1 MYHQFLNEPMVL
13 DIEKA
18 SILTLRLPDDVS
30 DFIVS
35 QAINAPLLEIIV
47 IAEAGI
53 QQNIVI
59 RFQPFMGLKVE
70 SLPQSPQAFNTPIT
84 RSLGQGFRL
93 YTRMGTAAKFCA
105 AELRRGVSFTLDTTR
120 HLDADNDLIVGADN
134 DLIGANSYLTF
145 ALQANSKFELV
156 PLEADLRVLHEPKAL
171 MVAKALLARHYDYAA
186 SSESL
191 AIYMTEIEQV
201 RLELQAFMRGELGQ
215 CHASLAD
222 EVLRIDPL
230 LLQKQQWLF
239 RTYTHMFERPNYS
252 RAANDVDN
260 TDKLLRKLECYE
272 LLASP
277 ELILMVDRLM
287 EDET

>member
-13 DIEKA
+13 DAEKA
-18 SILTLRLPDDVS
+18 SILTLRLPDDIS
-30 DFIVS
+30 DFIVL
-35 QAINAPLLEIIV
+35 QAISAPLLEVVV
-47 IAEAGI
+47 IAEAGTP
-53 QQNIVI
+53 QNIAI

-70 SLPQSPQAFNTPIT
+70 SLPQSAQAFNTPIT

-105 AELRRGVSFTLDTTR
+105 AELRRGVSFTLDMTKR
-120 HLDADNDLIVGADN
+120 LGAEN
-134 DLIGANSYLTF
+134 CLTF
-145 ALQANSKFELV
+145 ALQADSKFELV

-171 MVAKALLARHYDYAA
+171 MVAKALLARQYDYAA

-201 RLELQAFMRGELGQ
+201 RLELQAFLRGELGQ
-215 CHASLAD
+215 CHASLTD
-222 EVLRIDPL
+222 EVLRLDPL

-239 RTYTHMFERPNYS
+239 RTYTHMFERPNYN

-272 LLASP
+272 LLAPP
-277 ELILMVDRLM
+277 ELIQMVDRLM
-287 EDET
+287 EDEA

>member
-13 DIEKA
+13 DAEKA
-18 SILTLRLPDDVS
+18 SILTLRLPDDIS
-30 DFIVS
+30 DFIVL
-35 QAINAPLLEIIV
+35 QAISAPLLEVVV
-47 IAEAGI
+47 IAEAGTP
-53 QQNIVI
+53 QNIAI

-70 SLPQSPQAFNTPIT
+70 SLPQSAQAFNTPIT

-105 AELRRGVSFTLDTTR
+105 AELRRGVSFTLDMTNR
-120 HLDADNDLIVGADN
+120 LGAEN
-134 DLIGANSYLTF
+134 CLTF
-145 ALQANSKFELV
+145 ALQADSKFELV

-171 MVAKALLARHYDYAA
+171 MVAKALLAREYDYAA

-201 RLELQAFMRGELGQ
+201 RLELQAFLRGELGQ

-222 EVLRIDPL
+222 EVLRLDPL

-239 RTYTHMFERPNYS
+239 RTYTHMFERPNYN

-272 LLASP
+272 LLAPP
-277 ELILMVDRLM
+277 ELIQMVDRLM

>member
-13 DIEKA
+13 DAEKA
-18 SILTLRLPDDVS
+18 SILTLRLPDDIS
-30 DFIVS
+30 DFIVL
-35 QAINAPLLEIIV
+35 QAISAPLLEVVV
-47 IAEAGI
+47 IAEAGTP
-53 QQNIVI
+53 QNIAI

-70 SLPQSPQAFNTPIT
+70 SLPQSAQAFNIPIT

-105 AELRRGVSFTLDTTR
+105 AELRRGVSFTLDMTNR
-120 HLDADNDLIVGADN
+120 LGAEN
-134 DLIGANSYLTF
+134 CLTF
-145 ALQANSKFELV
+145 ALQADSKFELV

-171 MVAKALLARHYDYAA
+171 MVAKALLAREYDYAA

-201 RLELQAFMRGELGQ
+201 RLELQAFLRGELGQ

-222 EVLRIDPL
+222 EVLRLDPL

-252 RAANDVDN
+252 RAANDADN

-272 LLASP
+272 LLAPP
-277 ELILMVDRLM
+277 ELIQMVDRLM

>member
-13 DIEKA
+13 DAEKA
-18 SILTLRLPDDVS
+18 SILTLRLPDDIS
-30 DFIVS
+30 DFIVL
-35 QAINAPLLEIIV
+35 QAISAPLLEVVV
-47 IAEAGI
+47 IAEAGTP
-53 QQNIVI
+53 QNIAI

-70 SLPQSPQAFNTPIT
+70 SLPQSAQAFNKPIT

-105 AELRRGVSFTLDTTR
+105 AELRRGVSFTLDMTNR
-120 HLDADNDLIVGADN
+120 LGAEN
-134 DLIGANSYLTF
+134 CLTF
-145 ALQANSKFELV
+145 ALQADSKFELV

-171 MVAKALLARHYDYAA
+171 MVAKALLARQYDYAA

-201 RLELQAFMRGELGQ
+201 RLELQAFLRGELGQ
-215 CHASLAD
+215 CHASLTD
-222 EVLRIDPL
+222 EVLRLDPL

-239 RTYTHMFERPNYS
+239 RTYTHMFERPNYN

-272 LLASP
+272 LLAPP
-277 ELILMVDRLM
+277 ELIQMVDRLM

>member
-13 DIEKA
+13 DAEKA
-18 SILTLRLPDDVS
+18 SILTLRLPDDIS
-30 DFIVS
+30 DFIVL
-35 QAINAPLLEIIV
+35 QAISAPLLEVVV
-47 IAEAGI
+47 IAEAGTP
-53 QQNIVI
+53 QNIAI

-70 SLPQSPQAFNTPIT
+70 SLPQSAQAFNTPIT

-105 AELRRGVSFTLDTTR
+105 AELRRGVSFTLDMTNR
-120 HLDADNDLIVGADN
+120 LGAEN
-134 DLIGANSYLTF
+134 CLTF
-145 ALQANSKFELV
+145 ALQADSKFELV
-156 PLEADLRVLHEPKAL
+156 PLEADLRVLHDPKAL
-171 MVAKALLARHYDYAA
+171 MVAKALLARQYDYAA

-201 RLELQAFMRGELGQ
+201 RLELQAFLRGELGQ
-215 CHASLAD
+215 CHASLTD
-222 EVLRIDPL
+222 EVLRLDPL

-239 RTYTHMFERPNYS
+239 STYTHMFERPNYN

-272 LLASP
+272 LLAPP
-277 ELILMVDRLM
+277 ELIQMVDRLM

>member
-13 DIEKA
+13 DAEKA
-18 SILTLRLPDDVS
+18 SILTLRLPDDIS
-30 DFIVS
+30 DFIVL
-35 QAINAPLLEIIV
+35 QAISAPLLEVVV
-47 IAEAGI
+47 IAEAGTP
-53 QQNIVI
+53 QNIAI

-70 SLPQSPQAFNTPIT
+70 SLPQSAQAFNKPIT

-105 AELRRGVSFTLDTTR
+105 AELRRGVSFTLDMTKR
-120 HLDADNDLIVGADN
+120 LGAEN
-134 DLIGANSYLTF
+134 YLTF
-145 ALQANSKFELV
+145 ALQADSKFELV

-171 MVAKALLARHYDYAA
+171 MVAKALLARQYDYAA

-201 RLELQAFMRGELGQ
+201 RLELQAFLRGELGQ
-215 CHASLAD
+215 CHASLTD
-222 EVLRIDPL
+222 EVLRLDPL

-239 RTYTHMFERPNYS
+239 RTYTHMFERPNYN

-272 LLASP
+272 LLAPP
-277 ELILMVDRLM
+277 ELIQMVDRLM

>member
-13 DIEKA
+13 DAEKA
-18 SILTLRLPDDVS
+18 SILTLRLPDDIS
-30 DFIVS
+30 DFIVL
-35 QAINAPLLEIIV
+35 QAISAPLLEVVV
-47 IAEAGI
+47 IAEAGTP
-53 QQNIVI
+53 QNIAI
-59 RFQPFMGLKVE
+59 RFQPYMGLKVE
-70 SLPQSPQAFNTPIT
+70 SLPQSAQAFNTPIT

-105 AELRRGVSFTLDTTR
+105 AELRRGVSFTLDMTNR
-120 HLDADNDLIVGADN
+120 LGAEN
-134 DLIGANSYLTF
+134 CLTF
-145 ALQANSKFELV
+145 ALQADSKFELV

-171 MVAKALLARHYDYAA
+171 MVAKALLARQYDYAA

-201 RLELQAFMRGELGQ
+201 RLELQAFLRGELGQ
-215 CHASLAD
+215 CHASLTD
-222 EVLRIDPL
+222 EVLRLDPL

-239 RTYTHMFERPNYS
+239 RTYTHMFERPNYN

-272 LLASP
+272 LLAPP
-277 ELILMVDRLM
+277 ELIQMVDRLM

>member
-13 DIEKA
+13 DVEKA

-35 QAINAPLLEIIV
+35 QAISAPLLEIIV

-120 HLDADNDLIVGADN
+120 HLGADN

-252 RAANDVDN
+252 RSANDVDN

-277 ELILMVDRLM
+277 ELTLMVDRLM

>member
-13 DIEKA
+13 DAEKA
-18 SILTLRLPDDVS
+18 SILTLRLPDDIS
-30 DFIVS
+30 DFIVL
-35 QAINAPLLEIIV
+35 QAISAPLLEVVV
-47 IAEAGI
+47 IAEVGI
-53 QQNIVI
+53 PQNIAI

-70 SLPQSPQAFNTPIT
+70 SLPQSAQAFNTPIT

-105 AELRRGVSFTLDTTR
+105 AELRRGVSFTLDMTNR
-120 HLDADNDLIVGADN
+120 LGAEN
-134 DLIGANSYLTF
+134 CLTF
-145 ALQANSKFELV
+145 ALQADSKFELV

-171 MVAKALLARHYDYAA
+171 MVAKALLARQYDYAA

-201 RLELQAFMRGELGQ
+201 RLELQAFLRGELGQ

-222 EVLRIDPL
+222 EVLRLDPL

-239 RTYTHMFERPNYS
+239 RTYTHMFERPNYN

-260 TDKLLRKLECYE
+260 TDKFLRKLECYE
-272 LLASP
+272 LLAPP
-277 ELILMVDRLM
+277 ELIQMVDRLM

>member
-13 DIEKA
+13 DAEKA
-18 SILTLRLPDDVS
+18 SILTLRLPDDIS
-30 DFIVS
+30 DFIVL
-35 QAINAPLLEIIV
+35 QAISAPLLEVVV
-47 IAEAGI
+47 IAEAGTP
-53 QQNIVI
+53 QNIAI

-70 SLPQSPQAFNTPIT
+70 SLPQSAQAFNTPIT

-105 AELRRGVSFTLDTTR
+105 AELRRGVSFTLDMTNR
-120 HLDADNDLIVGADN
+120 LGAEN
-134 DLIGANSYLTF
+134 CLTF
-145 ALQANSKFELV
+145 ALQADSKFELV

-171 MVAKALLARHYDYAA
+171 MVAKALLARQYDYAA

-201 RLELQAFMRGELGQ
+201 RLELQAFLCGELGQ
-215 CHASLAD
+215 CHASLTD
-222 EVLRIDPL
+222 EVLRLDPL

-239 RTYTHMFERPNYS
+239 RTYTHMFERPNYN

-272 LLASP
+272 LLAPP
-277 ELILMVDRLM
+277 ELIQMVDRLM

>member
-120 HLDADNDLIVGADN
+120 HLDADNDLIGAD
-134 DLIGANSYLTF
+134 SYLTF

-272 LLASP
+272 LLVSP
-277 ELILMVDRLM
+277 ELTLMVDRLM

>member
-13 DIEKA
+13 DAEKA
-18 SILTLRLPDDVS
+18 SILTLRLPDDIS
-30 DFIVS
+30 DFIVL
-35 QAINAPLLEIIV
+35 QAISAPLLEVVV
-47 IAEAGI
+47 IAEAGTP
-53 QQNIVI
+53 QNIAI

-70 SLPQSPQAFNTPIT
+70 SLPQSAQAFNTPIT

-105 AELRRGVSFTLDTTR
+105 AELRRGVSFTLDMTNR
-120 HLDADNDLIVGADN
+120 LGAEN
-134 DLIGANSYLTF
+134 CLTF
-145 ALQANSKFELV
+145 ALQADSKFELV
-156 PLEADLRVLHEPKAL
+156 PLEADLRVLHDPKAL
-171 MVAKALLARHYDYAA
+171 MVAKALLARQYDYAA

-201 RLELQAFMRGELGQ
+201 RLELQAFLRGELGQ
-215 CHASLAD
+215 CHASLTD
-222 EVLRIDPL
+222 EVLRLDPL

-239 RTYTHMFERPNYS
+239 RTYTHMFERPNYN

-272 LLASP
+272 LLAPP
-277 ELILMVDRLM
+277 ELIQMVDRLM

>member
-120 HLDADNDLIVGADN
+120 HLGADN

-215 CHASLAD
+215 CHASLTD

-277 ELILMVDRLM
+277 ELTLMVDRLM

>member
-13 DIEKA
+13 DAEKA
-18 SILTLRLPDDVS
+18 SILTLRLPDDIS
-30 DFIVS
+30 DFIVL
-35 QAINAPLLEIIV
+35 QAISAPLLEVVV
-47 IAEAGI
+47 IAEAGTP
-53 QQNIVI
+53 QNIAI

-70 SLPQSPQAFNTPIT
+70 SLPQSAQAFNIPIT

-105 AELRRGVSFTLDTTR
+105 AELRRGVSFTLDMTNR
-120 HLDADNDLIVGADN
+120 LGAEN
-134 DLIGANSYLTF
+134 CLTF
-145 ALQANSKFELV
+145 ALQADSKFELV

-171 MVAKALLARHYDYAA
+171 MVAKALLAREYDYAA

-201 RLELQAFMRGELGQ
+201 RLELQAFLRGELGQ

-222 EVLRIDPL
+222 EVLRLDPL

-239 RTYTHMFERPNYS
+239 RTYTHMFERPNYN

-272 LLASP
+272 LLAPP
-277 ELILMVDRLM
+277 ELIQMVDRLM

>member
-13 DIEKA
+13 DAEKA
-18 SILTLRLPDDVS
+18 SILTLRLPDDIS
-30 DFIVS
+30 DFIVL
-35 QAINAPLLEIIV
+35 QAISAPLLEVVV
-47 IAEAGI
+47 IAEAGTP
-53 QQNIVI
+53 QNIAI

-70 SLPQSPQAFNTPIT
+70 SLPQSAQAFNTPIT

-105 AELRRGVSFTLDTTR
+105 AELRRGVSFTLDMTNR
-120 HLDADNDLIVGADN
+120 LGAEN
-134 DLIGANSYLTF
+134 CLTF
-145 ALQANSKFELV
+145 ALQADSKFELV

-171 MVAKALLARHYDYAA
+171 MVAKALLARQYDYAA

-201 RLELQAFMRGELGQ
+201 RLELQAFLRGELGQ
-215 CHASLAD
+215 CHASLTD
-222 EVLRIDPL
+222 EVLRLDPL

-239 RTYTHMFERPNYS
+239 RTYTHMFERPNYN
-252 RAANDVDN
+252 RAANDVDK

-272 LLASP
+272 LLAPP
-277 ELILMVDRLM
+277 ELIQMVDRLM
-287 EDET
+287 EDEA

>member
-13 DIEKA
+13 DAEKA
-18 SILTLRLPDDVS
+18 SILTLRLPDDIS
-30 DFIVS
+30 DFIVL
-35 QAINAPLLEIIV
+35 QAISAPLLEVVV
-47 IAEAGI
+47 IAEAGTP
-53 QQNIVI
+53 QNIAI

-70 SLPQSPQAFNTPIT
+70 SLPQSAQAFNTPIT

-105 AELRRGVSFTLDTTR
+105 AELRQGVSFTLDMTNR
-120 HLDADNDLIVGADN
+120 LGAEN
-134 DLIGANSYLTF
+134 CLTF
-145 ALQANSKFELV
+145 ALQADSKFELV

-171 MVAKALLARHYDYAA
+171 MVAKALLARQYDYAA

-201 RLELQAFMRGELGQ
+201 RLELQAFLRGELGQ

-222 EVLRIDPL
+222 EVLRLDPL

-239 RTYTHMFERPNYS
+239 RTYTHMFERPNYN
-252 RAANDVDN
+252 RAANDGDN

-272 LLASP
+272 LLAPP
-277 ELILMVDRLM
+277 ELIQMVDRLM
-287 EDET
+287 EDEA

>member
-13 DIEKA
+13 DVEKA

-120 HLDADNDLIVGADN
+120 HLGADN
-134 DLIGANSYLTF
+134 DLIGADSYLTF

>member
-35 QAINAPLLEIIV
+35 QAISAPLLEIIV

-120 HLDADNDLIVGADN
+120 HLDADNDLIGAD
-134 DLIGANSYLTF
+134 SYLTF

-201 RLELQAFMRGELGQ
+201 RLELQSFMRGELGQ

-272 LLASP
+272 LRASP

>member
-13 DIEKA
+13 DAEKA
-18 SILTLRLPDDVS
+18 SKLTLRLPDDIS
-30 DFIVS
+30 DFIVL
-35 QAINAPLLEIIV
+35 QAISAPLLEVVV
-47 IAEAGI
+47 IAEAGTP
-53 QQNIVI
+53 QNIAI

-70 SLPQSPQAFNTPIT
+70 SLPQSAQAFNTPIT

-105 AELRRGVSFTLDTTR
+105 AELRRGVSFTLDMTNR
-120 HLDADNDLIVGADN
+120 LGAEN
-134 DLIGANSYLTF
+134 CLTF
-145 ALQANSKFELV
+145 ALQADSKFELV

-171 MVAKALLARHYDYAA
+171 MVAKALLARQYDYAA

-201 RLELQAFMRGELGQ
+201 RLELQAFLRGELGQ
-215 CHASLAD
+215 CHARLTD
-222 EVLRIDPL
+222 EVLRLDPL

-239 RTYTHMFERPNYS
+239 RTYTHMFERPNYN

-272 LLASP
+272 LLAPP
-277 ELILMVDRLM
+277 ELIQMVDRLM

>member
-13 DIEKA
+13 DAEKA
-18 SILTLRLPDDVS
+18 SILTLRLPDDIS
-30 DFIVS
+30 DFIVL
-35 QAINAPLLEIIV
+35 QAISAPLLEVVV
-47 IAEAGI
+47 IAEAGTP
-53 QQNIVI
+53 QNIAI

-70 SLPQSPQAFNTPIT
+70 SLPQSAQAFNTPIT

-105 AELRRGVSFTLDTTR
+105 AELRRGVSFTLDVTNR
-120 HLDADNDLIVGADN
+120 LGAEN
-134 DLIGANSYLTF
+134 CLTF
-145 ALQANSKFELV
+145 ALQADSKFELV

-171 MVAKALLARHYDYAA
+171 MVAKALLARQYDYAA

-201 RLELQAFMRGELGQ
+201 RLELQAFLRGELGQ

-222 EVLRIDPL
+222 EVLRLDPL

-239 RTYTHMFERPNYS
+239 RTYTHMFERPNYN

-272 LLASP
+272 LLAPP
-277 ELILMVDRLM
+277 ELIQMVDRLM
-287 EDET
+287 EDEA

>member
-13 DIEKA
+13 DVEKT
-18 SILTLRLPDDVS
+18 SILTLRLSDDVS

-35 QAINAPLLEIIV
+35 QAISAPLLEIIV
-47 IAEAGI
+47 IAETGVR
-53 QQNIVI
+53 QNIVI

-120 HLDADNDLIVGADN
+120 HLGADN
-134 DLIGANSYLTF
+134 DLIGADNDLTF
-145 ALQANSKFELV
+145 ALQADSKFELI
-156 PLEADLRVLHEPKAL
+156 PLEADLRVLHEPEAL
-171 MVAKALLARHYDYAA
+171 MVAKGLLARQYDYGA

-201 RLELQAFMRGELGQ
+201 RLELQAFLRGELGQ
-215 CHASLAD
+215 CHASLTD
-222 EVLRIDPL
+222 EVLRLEPL

>member
-13 DIEKA
+13 DAEKA
-18 SILTLRLPDDVS
+18 SILTLRLPDDIS
-30 DFIVS
+30 DFIVL
-35 QAINAPLLEIIV
+35 QAISAPLLEVVV
-47 IAEAGI
+47 IAEAGTP
-53 QQNIVI
+53 QNIAI

-70 SLPQSPQAFNTPIT
+70 SLPQSAQAFNKPIT

-105 AELRRGVSFTLDTTR
+105 AELRRGVSFTLDVTNR
-120 HLDADNDLIVGADN
+120 LGAEN
-134 DLIGANSYLTF
+134 CLTF
-145 ALQANSKFELV
+145 ALQADSKFELV

-171 MVAKALLARHYDYAA
+171 MVAKALLARQYDYAA

-201 RLELQAFMRGELGQ
+201 RLELQAFLRGELGQ
-215 CHASLAD
+215 CHTSLAD
-222 EVLRIDPL
+222 EVLRLDPL

-239 RTYTHMFERPNYS
+239 RTYTHMFERPNYN

-272 LLASP
+272 LLAPP
-277 ELILMVDRLM
+277 ELIQMVDRLM

>member
-13 DIEKA
+13 DAEKA
-18 SILTLRLPDDVS
+18 SILTLRLPDDIS
-30 DFIVS
+30 DFIVL
-35 QAINAPLLEIIV
+35 QAISAPLLEVVV
-47 IAEAGI
+47 IAEAGTP
-53 QQNIVI
+53 QNIAI

-70 SLPQSPQAFNTPIT
+70 SLPQSAQAFNTPIT

-105 AELRRGVSFTLDTTR
+105 AELRRGVSFTLNMTNR
-120 HLDADNDLIVGADN
+120 LGAEN
-134 DLIGANSYLTF
+134 CLTF
-145 ALQANSKFELV
+145 ALQADSKFELV

-171 MVAKALLARHYDYAA
+171 MVAKALLARQYDYAA

-201 RLELQAFMRGELGQ
+201 RLELQAFLRGELGQ

-222 EVLRIDPL
+222 EVLRLDPL

-239 RTYTHMFERPNYS
+239 RTYTHMFERPNYN

-272 LLASP
+272 LLAPP
-277 ELILMVDRLM
+277 ELIQMVDRLM

>member
-120 HLDADNDLIVGADN
+120 HLGADN
-134 DLIGANSYLTF
+134 DLTF

-277 ELILMVDRLM
+277 ELTLMVDRLM

>member
-13 DIEKA
+13 DVENT

-35 QAINAPLLEIIV
+35 QAISAPLLEIIV

-120 HLDADNDLIVGADN
+120 HLDADN

-277 ELILMVDRLM
+277 ELTLMVDRLM

>member
-13 DIEKA
+13 GVAKA

-47 IAEAGI
+47 IAEAGS

-120 HLDADNDLIVGADN
+120 HLGADN
-134 DLIGANSYLTF
+134 DLIGADSYLTF

-222 EVLRIDPL
+222 EVLRIDPCYCKNNNGYLEPIPICLSDQTTAAL
-230 LLQKQQWLF
+230 LMMSI
-239 RTYTHMFERPNYS
+239 T
-252 RAANDVDN
+252 
-260 TDKLLRKLECYE
+260 
-272 LLASP
+272 
-277 ELILMVDRLM
+277 LISY
-287 EDET
+287 

>member
-35 QAINAPLLEIIV
+35 QAINAPLLEIII

-120 HLDADNDLIVGADN
+120 HLDADNDLIGAD
-134 DLIGANSYLTF
+134 SYLTF

-277 ELILMVDRLM
+277 ELTLMVDRLM

>member
-120 HLDADNDLIVGADN
+120 HLGADN
-134 DLIGANSYLTF
+134 DLIGADSYLTF

>member
-13 DIEKA
+13 DAEKA
-18 SILTLRLPDDVS
+18 SILTLRLPDDIS
-30 DFIVS
+30 DFIVL
-35 QAINAPLLEIIV
+35 QAISAPLLEVVV
-47 IAEAGI
+47 IAEAGTP
-53 QQNIVI
+53 QNIAI

-70 SLPQSPQAFNTPIT
+70 SLPQSAQAFNTPIT

-105 AELRRGVSFTLDTTR
+105 AELRRGVSFTLDMTNR
-120 HLDADNDLIVGADN
+120 LGAEN
-134 DLIGANSYLTF
+134 CLTF
-145 ALQANSKFELV
+145 ALQADSKFELV

-171 MVAKALLARHYDYAA
+171 MVAKALLARQYDYAA

-201 RLELQAFMRGELGQ
+201 RLELQAFLRGELGQ

-222 EVLRIDPL
+222 EVLRLDPL

-239 RTYTHMFERPNYS
+239 RTYTHMFERPNYNC
-252 RAANDVDN
+252 AANDVDN

-272 LLASP
+272 LLAPP
-277 ELILMVDRLM
+277 ELIQMVDRLM
-287 EDET
+287 EDEA

>member
-13 DIEKA
+13 DAEKA
-18 SILTLRLPDDVS
+18 SILTLRLPDDIS
-30 DFIVS
+30 DFIVL
-35 QAINAPLLEIIV
+35 QAISAPLLEVVV
-47 IAEAGI
+47 IAEAGTP
-53 QQNIVI
+53 QNIAI

-70 SLPQSPQAFNTPIT
+70 SLPQSAQAFNTPIT

-105 AELRRGVSFTLDTTR
+105 AELRRGVSFTLDMTNR
-120 HLDADNDLIVGADN
+120 LGAEN
-134 DLIGANSYLTF
+134 CLTF
-145 ALQANSKFELV
+145 ALQADSKFELV

-171 MVAKALLARHYDYAA
+171 MVAKALLARQYDYAA

-201 RLELQAFMRGELGQ
+201 RLELQAFLRGELGQ

-222 EVLRIDPL
+222 EVLRLDPL

-239 RTYTHMFERPNYS
+239 RTYTHMFERPNYN

-272 LLASP
+272 LLAPP
-277 ELILMVDRLM
+277 ELIQMVDRLM

>member
-13 DIEKA
+13 DAEKA
-18 SILTLRLPDDVS
+18 SILTLRLPDDIS
-30 DFIVS
+30 DFIVL
-35 QAINAPLLEIIV
+35 QAISAPLLEVVV
-47 IAEAGI
+47 IAEAGTP
-53 QQNIVI
+53 QNIAI

-70 SLPQSPQAFNTPIT
+70 SLPQSAQAFNTPIT

-105 AELRRGVSFTLDTTR
+105 AELRRGVSFTLDMTNR
-120 HLDADNDLIVGADN
+120 LGAEN
-134 DLIGANSYLTF
+134 CLTF
-145 ALQANSKFELV
+145 ALQADSKFELV

-171 MVAKALLARHYDYAA
+171 MVAKALLARQYDYAA

-201 RLELQAFMRGELGQ
+201 RLELQAFLRGELGQ
-215 CHASLAD
+215 CHASLTD
-222 EVLRIDPL
+222 EVLRLDPL

-239 RTYTHMFERPNYS
+239 RTYTHMFERPNYN

-272 LLASP
+272 LLAPP
-277 ELILMVDRLM
+277 ELIQMVDRLM
-287 EDET
+287 EDEA

>member
-84 RSLGQGFRL
+84 RSIGQGFRL

-120 HLDADNDLIVGADN
+120 HLGADN
-134 DLIGANSYLTF
+134 DLIGADSYLTF

-277 ELILMVDRLM
+277 ELILMVDRLI

>member
-13 DIEKA
+13 DAEKA
-18 SILTLRLPDDVS
+18 SILTLRLPDDIS
-30 DFIVS
+30 DFIVL
-35 QAINAPLLEIIV
+35 QAISAPLLEVVV
-47 IAEAGI
+47 IADAGTL
-53 QQNIVI
+53 QNIAI

-70 SLPQSPQAFNTPIT
+70 SLPQSVKAFNTPIT

-105 AELRRGVSFTLDTTR
+105 AELRRGVSFTLDMTNR
-120 HLDADNDLIVGADN
+120 LGAEN
-134 DLIGANSYLTF
+134 CLTF
-145 ALQANSKFELV
+145 ALQTDSKFELV

-171 MVAKALLARHYDYAA
+171 MVAKALLARQYDYAA

-222 EVLRIDPL
+222 EVLRLDPL

-239 RTYTHMFERPNYS
+239 RTYTHMFERPNYN

-272 LLASP
+272 LLAPP
-277 ELILMVDRLM
+277 ELIQMVDRLM

>member
-13 DIEKA
+13 DAEKA
-18 SILTLRLPDDVS
+18 SILTLRLPDDIS
-30 DFIVS
+30 DFIVL
-35 QAINAPLLEIIV
+35 QAISAPLLEVVV
-47 IAEAGI
+47 IAEAGTP
-53 QQNIVI
+53 QNIAI

-70 SLPQSPQAFNTPIT
+70 SLPQSAQAFNTPIT

-105 AELRRGVSFTLDTTR
+105 AELRRGVSFTLDMTNR
-120 HLDADNDLIVGADN
+120 LGAEN
-134 DLIGANSYLTF
+134 CLTF
-145 ALQANSKFELV
+145 ALQADSKFELV

-171 MVAKALLARHYDYAA
+171 MIAKALLARQYDYAA

-201 RLELQAFMRGELGQ
+201 RLELQAFLRGELGQ
-215 CHASLAD
+215 CHASLAV
-222 EVLRIDPL
+222 EVLRLDPL

-239 RTYTHMFERPNYS
+239 RTYTHMFERPNYN

-272 LLASP
+272 LLAPP
-277 ELILMVDRLM
+277 ELIQMVDRLM

>member
-13 DIEKA
+13 DAEKA
-18 SILTLRLPDDVS
+18 SILTLRLPDDIS
-30 DFIVS
+30 DFIVL
-35 QAINAPLLEIIV
+35 QAISAPLLEVVV
-47 IAEAGI
+47 IAEAGTP
-53 QQNIVI
+53 QNIAI
-59 RFQPFMGLKVE
+59 RFQPLMGLKVE
-70 SLPQSPQAFNTPIT
+70 SLPQSAQAFNTPIT

-105 AELRRGVSFTLDTTR
+105 AELRRGVSFTLDMTNR
-120 HLDADNDLIVGADN
+120 LGAEN
-134 DLIGANSYLTF
+134 CLTF
-145 ALQANSKFELV
+145 ALQADSKFELV

-171 MVAKALLARHYDYAA
+171 MVAKALLARQYDYAA

-201 RLELQAFMRGELGQ
+201 RLELQAFLRGELGQ
-215 CHASLAD
+215 CHASLTD
-222 EVLRIDPL
+222 EVLRLDPL

-239 RTYTHMFERPNYS
+239 RTYTHMFERPNYN

-272 LLASP
+272 LLAPP
-277 ELILMVDRLM
+277 ELIQMVDRLM

>member
-13 DIEKA
+13 DAEKA
-18 SILTLRLPDDVS
+18 SILTLRLPDDIS
-30 DFIVS
+30 DFIVL
-35 QAINAPLLEIIV
+35 QAISAPLLEVVV
-47 IAEAGI
+47 IAEAGTP
-53 QQNIVI
+53 QNIAI

-70 SLPQSPQAFNTPIT
+70 SLPQSAQAFNTQIT

-105 AELRRGVSFTLDTTR
+105 AELRRGVSFTLDVTNR
-120 HLDADNDLIVGADN
+120 LGAEN
-134 DLIGANSYLTF
+134 CLTF
-145 ALQANSKFELV
+145 ALQADSKFELV

-171 MVAKALLARHYDYAA
+171 MVAKALLARQYDYAA

-201 RLELQAFMRGELGQ
+201 RLELQAFLRGELGQ

-222 EVLRIDPL
+222 EVLRLDPL

-239 RTYTHMFERPNYS
+239 RTYTHMFERPNYN

-272 LLASP
+272 LLAPP
-277 ELILMVDRLM
+277 ELIQMVDRLM

>member
-84 RSLGQGFRL
+84 RSIGQGFRL

-120 HLDADNDLIVGADN
+120 HLGADN
-134 DLIGANSYLTF
+134 DLIGADSYLTF

-215 CHASLAD
+215 CHASLTD